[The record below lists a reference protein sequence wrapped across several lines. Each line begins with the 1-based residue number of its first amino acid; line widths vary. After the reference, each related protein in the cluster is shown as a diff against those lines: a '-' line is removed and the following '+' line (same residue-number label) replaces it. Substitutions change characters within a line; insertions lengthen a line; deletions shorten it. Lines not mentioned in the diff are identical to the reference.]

1 MILDVANKIA
11 NKLLCSVYLITE
23 KDDNGDE
30 KPVMAFDT
38 ITECQ
43 FDASASV
50 VSYPTEYGINVT
62 DYMYDN
68 PSNLKVKGVIARNSL
83 IGKNF
88 LEVTLGKTTMLSQIN
103 EKLMYYKSNMVGVN
117 IQTKAAKREN
127 YKLESFSIPENLDN
141 YNLFEVTMV
150 FKQLIDM
157 NAQKPRRP
165 EDKDTVNGGI
175 TRVLGV
181 S

>member
-1 MILDVANKIA
+1 
-11 NKLLCSVYLITE
+11 
-23 KDDNGDE
+23 
-30 KPVMAFDT
+30 
-38 ITECQ
+38 
-43 FDASASV
+43 
-50 VSYPTEYGINVT
+50 
-62 DYMYDN
+62 MYDN